1 MKATASILAV
11 AVGNSRTRIGLFDA
25 DGLHRPESAANSTAS
40 EPAERVRARLA
51 DDPSALVVISGVNPH
66 LTEAIETE
74 LERDAEGIRAG
85 IYLIGRDVQIPIRHN
100 VQSPERVGHDRL
112 LNALGAFARSKQ
124 ACVVIDAGTA
134 VTIDFVDGEGV
145 FQGGAILPGLSM
157 MLRSLHEGT
166 AALPEVAF
174 TPVGADRPF
183 GKVTEEA
190 MRLGVMAAV
199 LGAVRELL
207 DRYAEAYGGYP
218 RVIATGG
225 DAPVLFEQGESVV
238 EHIVPDLQL
247 IGIHEA
253 CRRHAEDED
262 GP

>member
-1 MKATASILAV
+1 MEAPASILAV
-11 AVGNSRTRIGLFDA
+11 AIGNSRTRLGLFDPE
-25 DGLHRPESAANSTAS
+25 GLHRPESVANSTPSEIAS
-40 EPAERVRARLA
+40 AVRSRLDEDGGA
-51 DDPSALVVISGVNPH
+51 MVVVATVNPA
-66 LTEAIETE
+66 LAEG
-74 LERDAEGIRAG
+74 LERDLGEVGGGVYR
-85 IYLIGRDVQIPIRHN
+85 IGRDVPIPLLHD
-100 VQSPERVGHDRL
+100 VQSPERVGQDRL
-112 LNALGAFARSKQ
+112 LNALGAYSKSKQ
-124 ACVVIDAGTA
+124 ACLVIDAGTA
-134 VTIDFVDGEGV
+134 VTADFVDGEGI

-174 TPVGADRPF
+174 SPVGADRPF

-190 MRLGVMAAV
+190 MRLGVFAAV
-199 LGAVRELL
+199 RGAVRELL

-225 DAPVLFEQGESVV
+225 DAPVLFEAGDSVV

-253 CRRHAEDED
+253 CRRNAEGDD